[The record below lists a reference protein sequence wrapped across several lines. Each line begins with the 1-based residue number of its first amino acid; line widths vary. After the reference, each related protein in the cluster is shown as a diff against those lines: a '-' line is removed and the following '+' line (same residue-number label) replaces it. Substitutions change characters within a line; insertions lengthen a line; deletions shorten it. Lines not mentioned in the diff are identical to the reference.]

1 MGRKSA
7 LTDRQW
13 SRIEKR
19 LLEGETAAQL
29 AREYGVSKSTISG
42 RFSDRTKRVKAAAGL
57 IVQAESAME
66 KLTVSERI
74 SARSLADELSEISS
88 HLASAGKFGAATAHR
103 LSALAHDQVQKIDD
117 ADPLKGESLE
127 AMRGLSLMTKL
138 ANDSSTIG
146 INLLAANK
154 EMIKQRR
161 DGDDPGDLLSRVIER
176 LPS

>member
-7 LTDRQW
+7 LSDKQW
-13 SRIEKR
+13 EKIGQR
-19 LLEGETAAQL
+19 LLAGESTSQL

-42 RFSDRTKRVKAAAGL
+42 RFSERTKRVQAAAGL
-57 IVQAESAME
+57 IVQAESAMG

-74 SARSLADELSEISS
+74 SARSLADELGDISS

-103 LSALAHDQVQKIDD
+103 LSALAHEQVQKIDD
-117 ADPLKGESLE
+117 ADPLKGESLQ

-154 EMIKQRR
+154 DMIKQRR
-161 DGDDPGDLLSRVIER
+161 DGDDPSDMLSRVLER